1 MNTLKTSG
9 ETSYWERACHFF
21 RHTGSIASEGSYFI
35 HNKNNKTVKI
45 GIKCQISVSVGEECL
60 SYTAD
65 GQSTAV
71 TLQSDDPIFKRVEK
85 LLRKDAPCFFIVS
98 PDINRR
104 YVDKSLPQIIFV
116 QPVVE
121 FTFSPD
127 QSAGQISY
135 AQDSVSEQQG
145 GVTLRASLEKPLSV
159 QPDYSGQRGSFSEMT
174 AGWSPAEDDE
184 SFLKRLDN
192 AISVLQDYPDGK
204 MTLTRSYEHRLAAQY
219 SPFKLYE
226 LHARVNGE
234 YACSHFFCIRKDVFS
249 LGTTPENVLE
259 IHDETLTVDVVAA
272 TCKSSNSDEF
282 LAKELYQNP
291 KQIKEH
297 KSSLSNRQNRFRPF
311 CKEGSIRVVQEMQ
324 IKTLRNVCH
333 LHSVFTAE
341 LLPQVTI
348 FDLMGKSFP
357 LLGARPKELL
367 AVADAE
373 TAPHRYYGGIVG
385 HLHRNSGG
393 CFLNIRNALLNNDVI
408 HAKVGIGVIKE
419 SNSYSELLE
428 TRDKLSGLLEAI
440 HLWEQPFPRESASDF
455 REGGRKQM
463 SQTLPEAALAL
474 NGGERTRTTEWPTYD
489 KGYVDLSHGD
499 ETAALRAI
507 KSRRLFRYD
516 NRPHGQTEV
525 GQLEQELADFF
536 DSRYVLA
543 CSSGTTAL
551 ALALFSSGIRR
562 GDAVACPAFTFAA
575 TPSAIMLAGATPVV
589 VEVDENL
596 HMDPADLQAK
606 LTPQVK
612 AVIAVHMR
620 GFGCDIER
628 LVGIADSHGVP
639 LFEDAVPALG
649 VSVGRQKLGTFG
661 KAGAF
666 STQSDKSINT
676 GEGGFL
682 VTSDHTIFE
691 RAVVLSG
698 AYEQQLKRHT
708 EPSLPTLSDLTLPIF
723 SFRMDEIRGA
733 MARHQLA
740 GLQKRVAA
748 FQENYRYVAS
758 RLGALEPIRLR
769 QPIAENA
776 FLGESLIFRIP
787 GASAQQVSWF
797 VQALNAEGI
806 GARGL
811 GDDARPNIR
820 CFWNWRFA
828 FPEVTPE
835 ETIQRYIKS
844 ATFLKEAID
853 VPMSITLTKADC
865 DDLVAAITKVCDAY
879 S

>member
-1 MNTLKTSG
+1 MKNIPVGAQPSNNHV
-9 ETSYWERACHFF
+9 AQAA
-21 RHTGSIASEGSYFI
+21 RH
-35 HNKNNKTVKI
+35 
-45 GIKCQISVSVGEECL
+45 
-60 SYTAD
+60 
-65 GQSTAV
+65 
-71 TLQSDDPIFKRVEK
+71 
-85 LLRKDAPCFFIVS
+85 
-98 PDINRR
+98 
-104 YVDKSLPQIIFV
+104 
-116 QPVVE
+116 
-121 FTFSPD
+121 
-127 QSAGQISY
+127 
-135 AQDSVSEQQG
+135 
-145 GVTLRASLEKPLSV
+145 
-159 QPDYSGQRGSFSEMT
+159 
-174 AGWSPAEDDE
+174 
-184 SFLKRLDN
+184 
-192 AISVLQDYPDGK
+192 
-204 MTLTRSYEHRLAAQY
+204 
-219 SPFKLYE
+219 
-226 LHARVNGE
+226 
-234 YACSHFFCIRKDVFS
+234 
-249 LGTTPENVLE
+249 
-259 IHDETLTVDVVAA
+259 
-272 TCKSSNSDEF
+272 
-282 LAKELYQNP
+282 
-291 KQIKEH
+291 
-297 KSSLSNRQNRFRPF
+297 
-311 CKEGSIRVVQEMQ
+311 
-324 IKTLRNVCH
+324 
-333 LHSVFTAE
+333 
-341 LLPQVTI
+341 
-348 FDLMGKSFP
+348 
-357 LLGARPKELL
+357 
-367 AVADAE
+367 
-373 TAPHRYYGGIVG
+373 
-385 HLHRNSGG
+385 
-393 CFLNIRNALLNNDVI
+393 
-408 HAKVGIGVIKE
+408 
-419 SNSYSELLE
+419 
-428 TRDKLSGLLEAI
+428 
-440 HLWEQPFPRESASDF
+440 
-455 REGGRKQM
+455 QM
-463 SQTLPEAALAL
+463 SQLLPEAALAL
-474 NGGERTRTTEWPTYD
+474 NGGESTRTTEWPTYD
-489 KGYVDLSHGD
+489 KGYVDLGHGD

-551 ALALFSSGIRR
+551 ALALIGGGIRP

-649 VSVGRQKLGTFG
+649 VSMGQRKLGTFG

-682 VTSDHTIFE
+682 VTSDRTIFE

-740 GLQKRVAA
+740 GLQKRVAT

-787 GASAQQVSWF
+787 GATARQVSWF

-811 GDDARPNIR
+811 GDAARPNIR

-835 ETIQRYIKS
+835 ETIQRYKKS

-853 VPMSITLTKADC
+853 VPMSITLAKADC